1 MFTLPIRSS
10 MQISSVLPTPK
21 SSKLFVLA
29 QLPQHALS
37 LMIQSL
43 WQNIFRIQGL
53 CHTLLVFCN
62 NNNLFTFNENSSCCQ
77 ILPSSAK
84 EQTSFFV
91 ASIEQTSESKPTL
104 ITWIIFLLLMKAKTQ
119 VRFCRIMKIAPA
131 AIFLRN
137 CYFRNNYITILF
149 SILRLMTF
157 GRLQKS
163 VSLLTSVK
171 S

>member
-1 MFTLPIRSS
+1 MFALPVRWS
-10 MQISSVLPTPK
+10 MQISSVLPTPR

-53 CHTLLVFCN
+53 CPTLLGFCN

-104 ITWIIFLLLMKAKTQ
+104 ITWIIFSLLMKAKTQ
-119 VRFCRIMKIAPA
+119 VRFCRIIKIAPA

-137 CYFRNNYITILF
+137 CYFCNNNYIIY
-149 SILRLMTF
+149 SQYW
-157 GRLQKS
+157 G
-163 VSLLTSVK
+163 
-171 S
+171 